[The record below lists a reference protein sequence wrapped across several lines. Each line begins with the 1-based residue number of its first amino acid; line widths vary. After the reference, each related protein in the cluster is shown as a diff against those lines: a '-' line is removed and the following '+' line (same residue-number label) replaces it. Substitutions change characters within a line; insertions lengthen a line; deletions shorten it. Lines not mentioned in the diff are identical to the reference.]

1 MTGKEI
7 AESGNPALIGAYA
20 ALKRA
25 AIRAREVARATN
37 TYIVIQKNGKIV
49 RLYPG
54 DEGFDYVDPDQPL
67 EKPGSDA

>member
-1 MTGKEI
+1 MNPKPIEQ
-7 AESGNPALIGAYA
+7 SGSELLIHGLT

-54 DEGFDYVDPDQPL
+54 DKGFDYVDPDQPL
-67 EKPGSDA
+67 EKSGSDA